1 MKVALLSDYAPGE
14 QLGGGIELASQFAKK
29 LSENGSDLYIV
40 VTGVESGQKAI
51 RKSSRI
57 LSVFREIFDLRAAH
71 RVINQI
77 KSHSPDVVWVHQ
89 IGHRIP
95 WITLVWIKLIKLP
108 IIITLH
114 DLNILSPKKSGTE
127 VIQFPIKEVIKRVRL
142 SKSIFKHL
150 FLHLRFR
157 LVRFIVNLS
166 ATSIISI
173 GSIQTEILR
182 ALKVRVTR
190 QITNGVEICEHLDLL
205 DRDSMKILF
214 AGRLSRKGLN
224 LVIQSILNSDKAFHL
239 LLAGDVDLLE
249 YTKKRL
255 NERDFTYLGRLS
267 RPEIALILHQVK
279 YVACMSQYYDNYP
292 TIAIEALTHGAI
304 PITTHLTGVAQL
316 ASSISPHLVVEV
328 DQIVNLDKIDSLSLN
343 VSCIQPMAL
352 DISTTISDYKYEIS
366 LLLSNNPKL

>member
-14 QLGGGIELASQFAKK
+14 QLGGGIELASQFAQK

-40 VTGVESGQKAI
+40 VTGVESGQKDI
-51 RKSSRI
+51 RKSSTI
-57 LSVFREIFDLRAAH
+57 LSIFREIFDLRAAH
-71 RVINQI
+71 LVINQI

-95 WITLVWIKLIKLP
+95 WITLVWIKVIKLP

-127 VIQFPIKEVIKRVRL
+127 VIRFPIEEVIKRVRL
-142 SKSIFKHL
+142 SKNIFKHL

-182 ALKVRVTR
+182 ALRVRVTR
-190 QITNGVEICEHLDLL
+190 QITNGVEICEHLDLPE
-205 DRDSMKILF
+205 RDSMKILF

-292 TIAIEALTHGAI
+292 TIAIEALAHGAI

-316 ASSISPHLVVEV
+316 ASSISPELVVEV

-343 VSCIQPMAL
+343 VSCSQPMAL
-352 DISTTISDYKYEIS
+352 DISTTISEYKHEIS
-366 LLLSNNPKL
+366 LLLSKNPKL